1 MWLLTTFIIIWS
13 LSPGPVA
20 VMTLHEARKHGRVAG
35 FAVVGG
41 ATLMTV
47 LMNLAAL
54 LIHVIGLRATL
65 HSSGFLLVE
74 HVGGFGIV
82 VMGLWAGYKSLLPR
96 PTEGPTGQTH
106 SDNKFGFLQ
115 GMMVMATYIPQT
127 LIYYNMI
134 VPQSIKPAMVTTA
147 ILGLSALEVGL
158 ILVWHSLIA
167 IVATQAQGWLRN
179 TRFEKGLS
187 LATACLL
194 VGLGMR
200 ILIR

>member
-20 VMTLHEARKHGRVAG
+20 VMTLHEARRHGRRAGLAVA
-35 FAVVGG
+35 GG

-47 LMNLAAL
+47 LMNLGAL
-54 LIHVIGLRATL
+54 LIHIIGLRTTL
-65 HSSGFLLVE
+65 HSSDFVLVE
-74 HVGGFGIV
+74 HMGGGGIV
-82 VMGLWAGYKSLLPR
+82 VMGLWAGYKSLMQR
-96 PTEGPTGQTH
+96 PTEKSTRQTH
-106 SDNKFGFLQ
+106 PGNKFGFLQ

-134 VPQSIKPAMVTTA
+134 VPQSIKPSMVTTA
-147 ILGLSALEVGL
+147 IIALSGLEIGL

-167 IVATQAQGWLRN
+167 IVATQAQGWLRD

-200 ILIR
+200 ILIG